1 MPSEEVYSLESI
13 RKLRNKVRRQAD
25 RARQELTRLDA
36 GGMESL
42 FAIKFDNLGYQ
53 PVQES
58 CLDFI
63 EQLNQTFTVM
73 VSLAAAEKLLEC
85 FPHCGGLRLNLGT
98 ASGRDIEGIC
108 PDVVEAEVFAAKGPR
123 RNSKLKKDIDRLRG
137 SNAAHQY
144 VFFFCPS
151 HQAGQQYKLEQLFP
165 DSRAE
170 IWALGRD
177 EIM

>member
-1 MPSEEVYSLESI
+1 MPSVEVYSPECI
-13 RKLRNKVRRQAD
+13 RELRNKVRRQAE
-25 RARQELTRLDA
+25 RARVELNKLDT

-42 FAIKFDNLGYQ
+42 FAIKFGNLGYQ
-53 PVQES
+53 PVQEG

-73 VSLAAAEKLLEC
+73 VSLAAAENLLEW

-98 ASGRDIEGIC
+98 ASGRDIEGIY
-108 PDVVEAEVFAAKGPR
+108 PDVVEAEVFAAKHPR

-137 SNAAHQY
+137 SNAVHQY

-151 HQAGQQYKLEQLFP
+151 HQAGQRYELEQHFP
-165 DSRAE
+165 DSKAE
-170 IWALGRD
+170 IWALGQSAV
-177 EIM
+177 M